1 MHHSLML
8 VVRVIVRGG
17 VESEGR
23 GVQSGSGGRGGY
35 LSFNSIVTY
44 IYQLMNDLRVNNFQ
58 D

>member
-1 MHHSLML
+1 ML